1 MRTKNDRTSDKE
13 KGKRKE
19 KKRKIRGIES
29 HAVGSYFPGFVL
41 NVTPVSIQRF
51 PMATGTY
58 IRRFLRTRVPAG
70 LISLNF
76 SPLHPSMASV
86 EISQICCRKE
96 SLSTDIPF
104 HFSNTKHKKHL
115 IV

>member
-1 MRTKNDRTSDKE
+1 MIGQVTRKKE
-13 KGKRKE
+13 KGKK
-19 KKRKIRGIES
+19 KKRKIIGS
-29 HAVGSYFPGFVL
+29 HVVGSYSPGFGL

-51 PMATGTY
+51 LMAAGTY
-58 IRRFLRTRVPAG
+58 IRCFLRTRVPAG

-76 SPLHPSMASV
+76 SPLHTSMASV

-115 IV
+115 IE